1 MQYQKNKIMNFN
13 HPKDTKSF
21 FIGMI
26 ASISA
31 VVLWDVIKY
40 RKNLLEFKKKK

>member
-1 MQYQKNKIMNFN
+1 
-13 HPKDTKSF
+13 
-21 FIGMI
+21 MI

-40 RKNLLEFKKKK
+40 RKNLLEFKKK